1 MSPEILQTRYW
12 SLALRRGRM
21 AVNEPAFTL
30 LGYFM
35 IHQPGSSAVKK
46 RNFYLKLN
54 FKPAHWERSK
64 MRRRLGQMSAE

>member
-1 MSPEILQTRYW
+1 MSPENLQTRYL

-35 IHQPGSSAVKK
+35 TINLA
-46 RNFYLKLN
+46 
-54 FKPAHWERSK
+54 
-64 MRRRLGQMSAE
+64 RLP